1 MMEKMSTCVFLL
13 VIQTYTAIYYVFA
26 DLLMLGMYLYYKMWN
41 RMLESECFLLLN
53 ITHAR
58 YKIHVLLLS
67 CWCLRPVY
75 LFIG

>member
-41 RMLESECFLLLN
+41 RMLESECFFFF
-53 ITHAR
+53 
-58 YKIHVLLLS
+58 Y
-67 CWCLRPVY
+67 
-75 LFIG
+75 

>member
-41 RMLESECFLLLN
+41 RMLESECFFSFTKYNACTL
-53 ITHAR
+53 
-58 YKIHVLLLS
+58 
-67 CWCLRPVY
+67 
-75 LFIG
+75 